1 MGSSHSFSIPHF
13 NANIRTSD
21 GKTFGLSSRDFVDHI
36 VLLRRVIAHPEM
48 TQQAKIDEII
58 VPTFD
63 IDLIWHT
70 HMRFPLSYQNTS
82 KALCGFL
89 LDHDDSLENDI
100 LVDAYQ
106 KTAEQWKMTYKVDY
120 GKDIDKDNLRTS
132 QYVSSCAIIM
142 APVVI
147 YSSSGG
153 GGGCGGVGGGGC

>member
-1 MGSSHSFSIPHF
+1 MDLRLLNRNLFEQMVQNYISFL
-13 NANIRTSD
+13 
-21 GKTFGLSSRDFVDHI
+21 KL
-36 VLLRRVIAHPEM
+36 
-48 TQQAKIDEII
+48 AKIDEII

-147 YSSSGG
+147 YSSSGCGGGGGG
-153 GGGCGGVGGGGC
+153 GGGCGGGGGGGGGGGC